1 MPEHHNSLSNAVAD
15 AMERHAHNEEEA
27 KKISKKLTLIQQI
40 AAQVQ
45 QSQKSPFISYGKHR
59 S

>member
-15 AMERHAHNEEEA
+15 AMKRHERNEEEA
-27 KKISKKLTLIQQI
+27 KQVAKKLTRLQQI
-40 AAQVQ
+40 AAQVEQ
-45 QSQKSPFISYGKHR
+45 MQNAPVDVDDKPR